1 MGGYIANFTVYTM
14 AMLGLISFAV
24 FVFKKFTDGTMRSNN
39 NKFLNIEESMSLSP
53 RKTLHVVRA
62 GNEKFLIASDI
73 DRTTL
78 ISKLEN
84 SNSSKNIE
92 QLERFRNIEL
102 ESHTQLPTKFEED
115 IQISPQQVHLEPIR
129 GKNPNSTIRR
139 GMDKRTTSNIEI
151 PRTQKNVVTLDFET
165 KKSHGFS
172 TMKEMAMKINEL

>member
-39 NKFLNIEESMSLSP
+39 TKFLSVEETMSLSP

-84 SNSSKNIE
+84 TTSTKDIE
-92 QLERFRNIEL
+92 HLERFRNIGL
-102 ESHTQLPTKFEED
+102 ENQDQLPTTFEDE
-115 IQISPQQVHLEPIR
+115 IQVLPQQVHLEPIKGR
-129 GKNPNSTIRR
+129 NPNSTRR
-139 GMDKRTTSNIEI
+139 GLDKRATSNIET
-151 PRTQKNVVTLDFET
+151 PKNQKNIVTLDFDT
-165 KKSHGFS
+165 RKSHGFS